1 LPIYNEIA
9 GTCVKLGHSAA
20 RGAFDAPGR
29 LGKLVVIP
37 VGGDLRRARPP
48 ENWLPTTL
56 DFAPGDARPGRGI
69 VPNGRCLSVIVR
81 LPTRISASLLRAC

>member
-1 LPIYNEIA
+1 MYNEIA
-9 GTCVKLGHSAA
+9 GTCVKLARRAA

-56 DFAPGDARPGRGI
+56 DFAPGTP
-69 VPNGRCLSVIVR
+69 VPVAESSQTVVAYL
-81 LPTRISASLLRAC
+81 